1 MVLIIK
7 FLFIVIFTIYNNLY
21 ANILFDKNNILITEI
36 DLKSY
41 INFNKDKDLKELTQ
55 NQLLKEIYLIKKTI
69 IKLKKNNALF
79 IEAVDKAINSKSIS
93 AEDFN
98 LDLLRFTF
106 IRNDFIK
113 NYYQNN
119 LTVNDVNEAIKNTKG
134 VKVPF
139 SLNNCLTIE
148 KTLNIKDLKNFD
160 ETYFNKLKDP
170 KSDFFLTFD
179 NKKYDICLNQSLILD
194 IEYEL
199 VKVIVDKTELDFKSF
214 IYEK

>member
-79 IEAVDKAINSKSIS
+79 IEAVDKAISSKSTS